1 MVNYDYPGSLWWD
14 ALLDGT
20 PHEVDIRKDRRFQ
33 HLPALRAACY
43 REAETRHLIARTHK
57 VNPFVMRVQAT
68 GLVERDRFI
77 GTPQVNLRQVDPGSL
92 APLPDSHYRSPAPD
106 DEPNPYTVRLDPADV
121 HVPCTCGSVGQ
132 FHTISCAA
140 VTDR

>member
-43 REAETRHLIARTHK
+43 REAETRHLMARTHK

-68 GLVERDRFI
+68 GLIERDKFI
-77 GTPQVNLRQVDPGSL
+77 GMPQVDLRQVDPSSL
-92 APLPDSHYRSPAPD
+92 APLPDSHYRPPVP
-106 DEPNPYTVRLDPADV
+106 EPNPYNVRLDPDRVYA
-121 HVPCTCGSVGQ
+121 PCTCGSVGE
-132 FHTISCAA
+132 FHTAA
-140 VTDR
+140 CIAVIESRS